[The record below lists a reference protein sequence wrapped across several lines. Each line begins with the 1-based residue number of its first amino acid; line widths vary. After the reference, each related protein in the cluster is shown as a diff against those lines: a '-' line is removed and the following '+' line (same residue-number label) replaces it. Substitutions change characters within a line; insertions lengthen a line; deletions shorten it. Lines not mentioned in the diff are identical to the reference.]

1 MYKVF
6 YKNKTPVEKWTSFG
20 SYGQESQ
27 AIAAALRKKRA
38 GALMVRVT
46 DKKDS
51 VVYTG

>member
-6 YKNKTPVEKWTSFG
+6 YKNKTPVESWTSFG

-27 AIAAALRKKRA
+27 AISAALRKKRA

-46 DKKDS
+46 DKRGG

>member
-46 DKKDS
+46 DRKGS